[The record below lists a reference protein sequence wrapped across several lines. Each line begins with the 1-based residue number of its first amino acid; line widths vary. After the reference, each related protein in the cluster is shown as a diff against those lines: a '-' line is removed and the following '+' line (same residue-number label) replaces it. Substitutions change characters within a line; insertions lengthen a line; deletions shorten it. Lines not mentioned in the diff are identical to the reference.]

1 MKCFDHS
8 KLTEPYFSPAIGPC
22 ICDDCQRLRGAPL
35 SEPSAPSAPE
45 PKMSRELSIAGH
57 TERYRLNDGH
67 MEIWYASDEQW
78 IRQVPSKWASVDAWR
93 DMAGRAR
100 HDLATARAII
110 DLFENPE
117 ATPPETAA
125 VPELL
130 PFTSSSK
137 PPMFDP
143 PGPVLSAEEAAAIV
157 KYAKMEAY
165 DYQQDGLD
173 RFAASHESLRAQVE
187 ALTKERERL
196 DFLEANVQENRTGSP
211 SYYSADVTGGNEM
224 DGFRIG
230 FVLSFGV
237 KDLTDDCRDAPHKT
251 IRELVDVARRAT
263 PESPK

>member
-100 HDLATARAII
+100 FDLATARAII

-143 PGPVLSAEEAAAIV
+143 PGPVLSAEEAAAIFKEV
-157 KYAKMEAY
+157 RYLVNAL
-165 DYQQDGLD
+165 DGDPVNVD
-173 RFAASHESLRAQVE
+173 RLAASHESLRSQVE
-187 ALTKERERL
+187 ALTKEIARR
-196 DFLEANVQENRTGSP
+196 NVLFPES
-211 SYYSADVTGGNEM
+211 S
-224 DGFRIG
+224 
-230 FVLSFGV
+230 L
-237 KDLTDDCRDAPHKT
+237 
-251 IRELVDVARRAT
+251 RAT